1 MDARGGMS
9 PHTPEGRNT
18 PPGIAVPTWALDRDV
33 SDVLVID
40 GRATNVPLWT
50 ARTRH
55 ERNTGLLG
63 TDNLAGALWI
73 RRCNMI
79 HTFGMRYAIDAVY
92 VSRKGL
98 VLSVVHT
105 PPGRVGAPRVRAS
118 AVVELPAG
126 VAQSL
131 GLERGSIVSSAIQQH
146 SEP

>member
-1 MDARGGMS
+1 MDARGGMN
-9 PHTPEGRNT
+9 PHAPEGPNN
-18 PPGIAVPTWALDRDV
+18 PLGITVPTWAPGKDV
-33 SDVLVID
+33 SEVLVID
-40 GRATNVPLWT
+40 GRVTNMPLWT

-73 RRCNMI
+73 RHCNMI

-105 PPGRVGAPRVRAS
+105 PPNRLGAPRFRAS
-118 AVVELPAG
+118 AVVELTAG
-126 VAQSL
+126 VAQRL
-131 GLERGSIVSSAIQQH
+131 GLERGSIVSSAPQ
-146 SEP
+146 

>member
-1 MDARGGMS
+1 MDARGGMN
-9 PHTPEGRNT
+9 PHAPEGPNN
-18 PPGIAVPTWALDRDV
+18 PLGITVPTWAQGRDV
-33 SDVLVID
+33 SEVLVID
-40 GRATNVPLWT
+40 GRVTSMPLWT

-73 RRCNMI
+73 RHCNMI

-105 PPGRVGAPRVRAS
+105 PPNRVGAPRFRAS
-118 AVVELPAG
+118 AVVELTAG
-126 VAQSL
+126 VAQRL
-131 GLERGSIVSSAIQQH
+131 GLERGSIVSSTPQ
-146 SEP
+146 